1 MDLFKSSPA
10 ETPQSRDQRIETAY
24 RKLVTNLD
32 DVTKSYRALL
42 DVVRKEKEFL
52 VNANLEKLQ
61 ENNGT
66 KEATLYK
73 LKALDSARE
82 RYARE
87 LADQVGADAAHPRLL
102 ELAQKLAGP
111 KGDQLRTIHSTL
123 ELLVRRAND
132 LNRENQEYAHSALSG
147 LNGALDNIKETLVG
161 KQTYEKKGR
170 MAYGPEKTGNFVRRE
185 G

>member
-1 MDLFKSSPA
+1 MED
-10 ETPQSRDQRIETAY
+10 RDQRIESAY
-24 RKLVTNLD
+24 RKLVTNLE

-42 DVVRKEKEFL
+42 DIVRKEKEL
-52 VNANLEKLQ
+52 LLAAELEKLR
-61 ENNGT
+61 ENNGF
-66 KEATLYK
+66 KESALHK
-73 LKALDSARE
+73 LKALDGARE

-87 LADQVGADAAHPRLL
+87 LADQLGADAAHPRLL

-111 KGDQLRTIHSTL
+111 KGDQLRNIHSTL

-132 LNRENQEYAHSALSG
+132 LNRDNAEYAQSALSG
-147 LNGALDNIKETLVG
+147 LDGALDNIKETLVG

-170 MAYGPEKTGNFVRRE
+170 MAYGPEKTGNLVRRE